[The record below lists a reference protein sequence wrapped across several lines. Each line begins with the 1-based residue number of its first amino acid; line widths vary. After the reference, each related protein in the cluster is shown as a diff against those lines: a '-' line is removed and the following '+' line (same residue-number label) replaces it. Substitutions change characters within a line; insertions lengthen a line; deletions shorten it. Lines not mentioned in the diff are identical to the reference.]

1 MEEPSEDRPWLLAL
15 MRAMAPPLP
24 AVQRLIAEF
33 GSLEAAFAEARR
45 MPVHPGL
52 EALRHPDWKG
62 VERDLRWIERDGN
75 DFIAWN
81 SPRYPAQ
88 LAEIADPPPGLFV
101 RGDARLLPAVQLAI
115 VGSRRP
121 SADGRRIAAAFAR
134 DLAAGGVTI
143 TSGMALGIDAAAHR
157 GALDAHGTTV
167 AVLGNG
173 LESIYPSSH
182 RALADEIASRGALVS
197 EFPCDCPARP
207 FHFPRRNRI
216 ISGLSVG
223 VLVVEAGLRSGSLI
237 TARLAL
243 EQGREVFAVP
253 GCIRNPMARG
263 CHKLIRDGAKLVET
277 IDDVVEELGPLA
289 RYVSGRRSDPGAEV
303 RPAKALDAGSKLLL
317 DNIGYQPV
325 SIDFLIEATTIPPG
339 LTASLLSQLE
349 IAGLVEALP
358 GGNYVR
364 R

>member
-1 MEEPSEDRPWLLAL
+1 
-15 MRAMAPPLP
+15 
-24 AVQRLIAEF
+24 
-33 GSLEAAFAEARR
+33 
-45 MPVHPGL
+45 
-52 EALRHPDWKG
+52 
-62 VERDLRWIERDGN
+62 
-75 DFIAWN
+75 
-81 SPRYPAQ
+81 
-88 LAEIADPPPGLFV
+88 
-101 RGDARLLPAVQLAI
+101 
-115 VGSRRP
+115 
-121 SADGRRIAAAFAR
+121 
-134 DLAAGGVTI
+134 
-143 TSGMALGIDAAAHR
+143 MALGIDAAAHR
-157 GALDAHGTTV
+157 GALDAEGRTV

-173 LESIYPSSH
+173 LGSVYPASH
-182 RALADEIASRGALVS
+182 RALADQIAAGGALVS
-197 EFPCDCPARP
+197 EFPCDHAPRP
-207 FHFPRRNRI
+207 FNFPRRNRV

-253 GCIRNPMARG
+253 GCIRNPVARG

-277 IDDVVEELGPLA
+277 IDDVVEELEPLA
-289 RYVSGRRSDPGAEV
+289 RFVSGCQRDPAAAA